1 MKQESSKEAVDSIFF
16 WLGLACILP
25 LRVGSFFP
33 VRLLQRLNFCLP
45 VVIYLRELMDKGQ
58 SHGSISHFS
67 SRTSFQ
73 FPDLTI

>member
-33 VRLLQRLNFCLP
+33 SETLAKIKFLFACC
-45 VVIYLRELMDKGQ
+45 YLFKGAY
-58 SHGSISHFS
+58 G
-67 SRTSFQ
+67 
-73 FPDLTI
+73 